1 MANEGYKQIC
11 EKMGMVYNEMKTLV
25 DAANVDGEM
34 VPAMEEKYSQLKLQY
49 ANLEAQRTRNQELM
63 GMDKTVTPSAPEVR
77 VTERAFE
84 NNIMKQLANHE
95 HRATEKYL
103 SAFTS
108 YIMRGE
114 HTSPVEMR
122 VLSEGVGGTV
132 LAPITYDQ
140 SMAAKLQTLAT
151 VRNLSRKV
159 DIGSFSREFVYE
171 NGTATAYWP
180 GESTAP
186 TEAVPTYTNI
196 TLTPKRLSAIVR
208 VSNELIEDSG
218 VRGGPTV
225 MSMVQE
231 QFSRV
236 LAQTEEAALL
246 PQTNVSGAPTS
257 LFLTGSLPTS
267 AASAAAITTDQVI
280 DFVYKLP
287 RQYRSHPSCA
297 IVTSDSTLA
306 ALRKLAALGSSGT
319 ANYFWQNGYQNV
331 GAGAAGE
338 PDRIMGIPVYVSAA
352 VPAIASGNYIAMIGA
367 WDYSIFAS
375 AQNFEFK
382 VLRELYSPANETGF
396 ICNSRVDC
404 KLLLPTLAFAALK
417 CA

>member
-11 EKMGMVYNEMKTLV
+11 EKMGMVYNEMSALV
-25 DAANVDGEM
+25 NAANASEDGMLPEM
-34 VPAMEEKYSQLKLQY
+34 ESKYSNLKKQY

-63 GMDKTVTPSAPEVR
+63 GMDKTVTPAAPEVR
-77 VTERAFE
+77 ITERAFE
-84 NNIMKQLANHE
+84 NNIMKQLASHE

-171 NGTATAYWP
+171 NGTATASWP

-186 TEAVPTYTNI
+186 TEATPTYTNI

-231 QFSRV
+231 QFARV

-257 LFLTGSLPTS
+257 LFLTSSLPTS
-267 AASAAAITTDQVI
+267 AASATAITVEQVI

-306 ALRKLAALGSSGT
+306 ALRKLAALLLEQQISSGKT
-319 ANYFWQNGYQNV
+319 A
-331 GAGAAGE
+331 
-338 PDRIMGIPVYVSAA
+338 IKML
-352 VPAIASGNYIAMIGA
+352 
-367 WDYSIFAS
+367 
-375 AQNFEFK
+375 
-382 VLRELYSPANETGF
+382 VLVRLANLTESWAFLCMFLRRFLQSQLETTSP
-396 ICNSRVDC
+396 
-404 KLLLPTLAFAALK
+404 
-417 CA
+417 

>member
-1 MANEGYKQIC
+1 MANDGYKTIC
-11 EKMGMVYNEMKTLV
+11 DKMGAVYTEMKTLV

-63 GMDKTVTPSAPEVR
+63 GMDKTVTPAAPEVR

-84 NNIMKQLANHE
+84 NNIMKQLASHE

-171 NGTATAYWP
+171 NGTATASWP
-180 GESTAP
+180 GESTAA
-186 TEAVPTYTNI
+186 TETTPTYTNI
-196 TLTPKRLSAIVR
+196 TLTPKRLAAIVR

-231 QFSRV
+231 QFARV
-236 LAQTEEAALL
+236 LAQTEESALL

-257 LFLTGSLPTS
+257 LFLTSSLPTS
-267 AASAAAITTDQVI
+267 AASATAITADQII

-306 ALRKLAALGSSGT
+306 ALRKLAAVGGT

-352 VPAIASGNYIAMIGA
+352 VPAIATGNYIAMIGA

-396 ICNSRVDC
+396 ICNSRLDC

>member
-1 MANEGYKQIC
+1 
-11 EKMGMVYNEMKTLV
+11 
-25 DAANVDGEM
+25 
-34 VPAMEEKYSQLKLQY
+34 
-49 ANLEAQRTRNQELM
+49 
-63 GMDKTVTPSAPEVR
+63 
-77 VTERAFE
+77 
-84 NNIMKQLANHE
+84 
-95 HRATEKYL
+95 
-103 SAFTS
+103 
-108 YIMRGE
+108 
-114 HTSPVEMR
+114 
-122 VLSEGVGGTV
+122 VLFRS
-132 LAPITYDQ
+132 
-140 SMAAKLQTLAT
+140 
-151 VRNLSRKV
+151 KV

-171 NGTATAYWP
+171 NGTATASWP
-180 GESTAP
+180 GESTAA
-186 TEAVPTYTNI
+186 TETTPTYTNI
-196 TLTPKRLSAIVR
+196 TLTPKRLAAIVR

-231 QFSRV
+231 QFARV
-236 LAQTEEAALL
+236 LAQTEESALL

-257 LFLTGSLPTS
+257 LFLTSSLPTS
-267 AASAAAITTDQVI
+267 AASATAITADQII

-306 ALRKLAALGSSGT
+306 ALRKLAAVGGT

-352 VPAIASGNYIAMIGA
+352 VPAIATGNYIAMIGA

-396 ICNSRVDC
+396 ICNSRLDC

>member
-63 GMDKTVTPSAPEVR
+63 GMDKTVTPAAPEVR

-122 VLSEGVGGTV
+122 VLSEGTGGTV

-186 TEAVPTYTNI
+186 TEATPTYTNI

-231 QFSRV
+231 QFARV
-236 LAQTEEAALL
+236 LAQTEEASLL

-257 LFLTGSLPTS
+257 LFLTSSLPTS
-267 AASAAAITTDQVI
+267 AASASAITTDQVI

-306 ALRKLAALGSSGT
+306 ALRKLAAAGGT
-319 ANYFWQNGYQNV
+319 TNYFWQNGYQNV

-352 VPAIASGNYIAMIGA
+352 VPAIATGNYIAMIGA

-404 KLLLPTLAFAALK
+404 KLLLPTLAFAAFK

>member
-122 VLSEGVGGTV
+122 VLSEGTGGTV

-186 TEAVPTYTNI
+186 TEATPTYTNI

-231 QFSRV
+231 QFARV
-236 LAQTEEAALL
+236 LAQTEEASLL

-267 AASAAAITTDQVI
+267 AASATAITTDQVI

-306 ALRKLAALGSSGT
+306 ALRKLAAAGGT
-319 ANYFWQNGYQNV
+319 TNYFWQNGYQNV
-331 GAGAAGE
+331 GSGAAGE

-352 VPAIASGNYIAMIGA
+352 VPAIATGNYIAMIGA

-396 ICNSRVDC
+396 VCNSRLDC
-404 KLLLPTLAFAALK
+404 KLLLPTLAFAAFK

>member
-84 NNIMKQLANHE
+84 NNIMKQLASHE

-171 NGTATAYWP
+171 NGTATASWP

-186 TEAVPTYTNI
+186 TETTPTYTNI

-231 QFSRV
+231 QFARV

-257 LFLTGSLPTS
+257 LFLTSSLPTS
-267 AASAAAITTDQVI
+267 AASATAITVDQVI

-306 ALRKLAALGSSGT
+306 ALRKLAAISGGT

-352 VPAIASGNYIAMIGA
+352 VPAIATGNYIAMIGA

-396 ICNSRVDC
+396 ICNSRLDC
-404 KLLLPTLAFAALK
+404 KLLLPTLAFAAFK

>member
-11 EKMGMVYNEMKTLV
+11 DKMGAIYTEMSALVNAANANEDGM
-25 DAANVDGEM
+25 DAAVET
-34 VPAMEEKYSQLKLQY
+34 KYSSLKKQY

-63 GMDKTVTPSAPEVR
+63 GMDRTVTPSVPEAR
-77 VTERAFE
+77 VSDKTYE
-84 NNIMKQLANHE
+84 NSVLKQLANHE
-95 HRATEKYL
+95 HRATDQYL
-103 SAFTS
+103 AAFTS

-114 HTSPVEMR
+114 HTSPVELR
-122 VLSEGVGGTV
+122 VLSEGTGGTV

-140 SMAAKLQTLAT
+140 SMAAKLATLTT

-171 NGTATAYWP
+171 NGTATATWP
-180 GESTAP
+180 GESTAA
-186 TEAVPTYTNI
+186 TETTPTYTNI

-208 VSNELIEDSG
+208 VSNELIEDTG
-218 VRGGPTV
+218 IRGGPTV
-225 MSMVQE
+225 MAMVQE
-231 QFSRV
+231 QFARV

-257 LFLTGSLPTS
+257 LFLTTSLPS
-267 AASAAAITTDQVI
+267 QAASASAITVDQII

-306 ALRKLAALGSSGT
+306 ALRKLAAAGGT

-338 PDRIMGIPVYVSAA
+338 PDRIMGIPVHVSAA
-352 VPAIASGNYIAMIGA
+352 VPTIATGNYIAMIGA

-375 AQNFEFK
+375 SQNFEFK
-382 VLRELYSPANETGF
+382 VLRELYSAANETGF
-396 ICNSRVDC
+396 ICNQRLDC
-404 KLLLPTLAFAALK
+404 KFLLPTLAFANLK
-417 CA
+417 NA

>member
-63 GMDKTVTPSAPEVR
+63 GMDKTVTPAAPEVR

-122 VLSEGVGGTV
+122 VLSEGTGGTV

-186 TEAVPTYTNI
+186 TEATPTYTNI

-231 QFSRV
+231 QFARV
-236 LAQTEEAALL
+236 LAQTEEASLL
-246 PQTNVSGAPTS
+246 PQTSVSGAPAS

-267 AASAAAITTDQVI
+267 AASATAITVDQVI

-306 ALRKLAALGSSGT
+306 ALRKLAAASGT
-319 ANYFWQNGYQNV
+319 TNYFWQNGYQNV

-352 VPAIASGNYIAMIGA
+352 VPAIATGNYIAMIGA

-404 KLLLPTLAFAALK
+404 KLLLPTLAFAAFK